1 MGGDDRP
8 AFYALRP
15 GGWRDYVTLLHPPYT
30 AWHLSYVAIGAA
42 VAPRF
47 SIARLVASLVGF
59 FLAVGIAA
67 HALDEYAGRP
77 LQTRISDR
85 TLQVLA
91 GVGLIGAVL
100 LGLVGAV
107 FVTLVLV
114 PFIAFGAFTVRL
126 EVVGQHDECPERD
139 ERHQDQRDKD
149 GSDQAEQHRA
159 DQPHAGQDLQGS
171 IRDQGLQRPSRV
183 LIERMGRDPHRQ
195 EKSDQTGYKPRDR
208 KAGCHRGPDCHV
220 GQVPGRVRW
229 VEQRHIVA
237 PAAWPQRIERRPVI
251 PAHRAPYSS
260 PRQRPRLPDS
270 SPGLEQRTSP
280 PPATS
285 SADPPTDICHR
296 TSRCSARGIG
306 PRRATISRRGLPPE
320 A

>member
-1 MGGDDRP
+1 MVARRRPPRGGGETAEPRRRRRHPGSEDGDVMTQAVQQVSRP
-8 AFYALRP
+8 AWYALER

-114 PFIAFGAFTVRL
+114 PFIAFGAFIVLAYNL
-126 EVVGQHDECPERD
+126 EAYGGRFH
-139 ERHQDQRDKD
+139 
-149 GSDQAEQHRA
+149 SDAWFA
-159 DQPHAGQDLQGS
+159 VSWGAFPCATGFVAQG
-171 IRDQGLQRPSRV
+171 G
-183 LIERMGRDPHRQ
+183 
-195 EKSDQTGYKPRDR
+195 TF
-208 KAGCHRGPDCHV
+208 
-220 GQVPGRVRW
+220 RW
-229 VEQRHIVA
+229 
-237 PAAWPQRIERRPVI
+237 PVI
-251 PAHRAPYSS
+251 
-260 PRQRPRLPDS
+260 L
-270 SPGLEQRTSP
+270 
-280 PPATS
+280 
-285 SADPPTDICHR
+285 
-296 TSRCSARGIG
+296 
-306 PRRATISRRGLPPE
+306 
-320 A
+320 